1 MEGVL
6 ICVVLPIAIVL
17 IVHINSI
24 NRENKRAQ
32 VLIKAIEAGNGMDV
46 DRLAE
51 ALNKPKKSAR
61 EILDRR
67 LLRGCILSLIGLVLM
82 VVGLVSLFTGEEF
95 SSDSVSVPLIF
106 GGIALAIG
114 VSYLIV
120 YRMTRNEADSS
131 DSK

>member
-1 MEGVL
+1 M
-6 ICVVLPIAIVL
+6 
-17 IVHINSI
+17 
-24 NRENKRAQ
+24 
-32 VLIKAIEAGNGMDV
+32 LIKAIEAGNGMDV

-82 VVGLVSLFTGEEF
+82 VVGLVSLFTGEEL

>member
-82 VVGLVSLFTGEEF
+82 VVGLVSLFTGEEL